1 MDTKHIEDNESI
13 ELLYYYSNFIW
24 DYQQISSVS
33 SATINRFFSLHF
45 TLPFILAALVAGHLL
60 YLHVSGSSNP
70 IGTTSNADRTA
81 FHPYFSFKDLVTVYL
96 FFIIFTAIIFY
107 APDKLGRRM
116 ATYPSPHHNVM
127 GGWLCYNTICLNEII
142 VKCTQVINVIITKL
156 ILYLVKIIFT
166 FILFINISISR
177 KLYDVINY
185 KGSSETTCVYSCLD
199 LHSNK
204 RKVRREEGVVFNSP
218 LIDIMSKGE
227 EFS

>member
-1 MDTKHIEDNESI
+1 MIR
-13 ELLYYYSNFIW
+13 LLATVITNLLSAIPWLGKSLVEFVW
-24 DYQQISSVS
+24 GGFSVS

-70 IGTTSNADRTA
+70 VGTTSNADRTA

-96 FFIIFTAIIFY
+96 FFIIFTAIVFY

-116 ATYPSPHHNVM
+116 ATFPCNRKS
-127 GGWLCYNTICLNEII
+127 YNTICLNKMI
-142 VKCTQVINVIITKL
+142 VKCTQVINVIMTKL

-166 FILFINISISR
+166 YILFINILISR

-199 LHSNK
+199 LYLHEPMVRALGVEVLNSLPPFNK
-204 RKVRREEGVVFNSP
+204 W
-218 LIDIMSKGE
+218 
-227 EFS
+227 EFYNYER

>member
-1 MDTKHIEDNESI
+1 
-13 ELLYYYSNFIW
+13 
-24 DYQQISSVS
+24 VS

-45 TLPFILAALVAGHLL
+45 TLPFILAALVVGHLL

-70 IGTTSNADRTA
+70 VGTTSNADRTA

-96 FFIIFTAIIFY
+96 FFIIFTAIVFY

-116 ATYPSPHHNVM
+116 ATFPSPHHNVM
-127 GGWLCYNTICLNEII
+127 GGWICYNTICLNKII

-166 FILFINISISR
+166 YILYIYILISR

-185 KGSSETTCVYSCLD
+185 KGSSETTCVYSYLD
-199 LHSNK
+199 LHP
-204 RKVRREEGVVFNSP
+204 RGPKVRGMEIVNFNYPPCLKDENKIIIEDKINVSNNDP
-218 LIDIMSKGE
+218 DFIY
-227 EFS
+227 